1 MKKTILT
8 SSLALALVTT
18 GFARTW
24 TSADGSQTFEG
35 DFVSSDDTTVTV
47 KKGFKPMTFKLAI
60 LSEADRNW
68 IKEAAEKQASAKD
81 NVAAAEEFAKS
92 DFGKALKKVKKL
104 DGKRFSKSEIAGAPE
119 YFILYY
125 SASW

>member
-8 SSLALALVTT
+8 SSLALALITT
-18 GFARTW
+18 SFARTW

-60 LSEADRNW
+60 LSEADRTW
-68 IKEAAEKQASAKD
+68 VQEAAKNKGAEKA
-81 NVAAAEEFAKS
+81 NEAAAEEFAKS

-104 DGKRFSKSEIAGAPE
+104 DGKRFGKSEIAGAPE
-119 YFILYY
+119 YFILYF